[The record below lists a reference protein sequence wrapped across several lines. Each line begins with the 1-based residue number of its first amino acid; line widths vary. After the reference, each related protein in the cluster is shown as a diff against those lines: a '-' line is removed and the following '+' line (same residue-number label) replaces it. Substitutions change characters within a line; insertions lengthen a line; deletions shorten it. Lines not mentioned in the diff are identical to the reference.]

1 MTSLFFWNSWNRS
14 YRIIY
19 LLSAG
24 LFLLSLLV
32 FLVAWW
38 RGLANVVHW
47 DILSELIE
55 LPAPLHAFTDGML
68 DYAAEGKAY
77 AVSEQF
83 VASAMQVHPWMAT
96 VLMLGMG
103 AAFALIMSSI
113 SQLSRIYYL
122 VAMTFFIGALSMF
135 RWEMMGMPSFNGR
148 SLFIGLAFIFG
159 LTSYYFHAFRP
170 DISFPRR
177 LTIFLVLIMLV
188 VFGIGFLAEVPL
200 PTLTVVSY
208 GMPVLLVLSVGFIF
222 VISLEIV
229 AGMVWLTSAGRTNA
243 QGVAGRPLGIGNF
256 IFISLLYLVNLLL
269 VWLKNTKAIDWELLA
284 ISPFVLYL
292 ISVVLGIWGF
302 RRLNE
307 QQEQLPFQDAGA
319 YLYLGLAL
327 LTTLTMSY
335 AFATANDPLVE
346 MFEDAIVYSHLVMGV
361 LFFGYILLNFLPLY
375 RQGLPVYRIMYKP
388 PRIELSLVRLAG
400 VIAIA
405 VLLSTENFFPLRQG
419 ITGYYNGLGDLYTAT
434 GETTSANTY
443 YQMALKQEF
452 QNHKSNYA
460 LASLALAQDEKTTAA
475 YYFQQALL
483 KQPSPEAYAGLSNVY
498 FQNNLFFEAVK
509 HLQRGI
515 KTFPRSGE
523 LQNNLG
529 YLYARTSVADSAY
542 YFLQSAT
549 GNTARSEV
557 PETNLLA
564 LWARNPR
571 VLSADSL
578 LSTVKD
584 NSYESYQ
591 ANALALRLIAGTDTT
606 QPERPAWLNGDKKK
620 EGLSVGRF
628 ASIYNYT
635 LKAGRPDTML
645 TNTLQRL
652 SQEPVNQDFTDD
664 LLLARAVAEYR
675 NHHHPVALDLM
686 GQLAQGDARNGAFYR
701 TLSGLWMMEQ
711 GLYRRA
717 AENFEF
723 NPDTLSAYYR
733 AIALTKAGDLV
744 AARSLWEMASANDAG
759 VASLKQ
765 ALYDIKRPETDL
777 EKAFY
782 VSYRPDATD
791 RETILAT
798 INDPNLR
805 TVAGTAVIDDYLQRD
820 QRPAAAQLLT
830 QLPAENQLRPFAASL
845 RTLTAMRL
853 AVAKGDVNTAL
864 ALANRPVVPQH
875 LSEQTFLKAQA
886 YERNRQTA
894 QARQAYEQ
902 ALRLAPLDASIVAA
916 TARLMQQQKQSR
928 QGYQLVLNALPY
940 NEDNPTLLK
949 TYIMLCLDLSLPD
962 YAEDALMRLQGA
974 TSPTDY
980 RTFLA
985 AYQDKLT
992 LLEKERQKF
1001 LQ

>member
-1 MTSLFFWNSWNRS
+1 MTSLFFWKNWNRA
-14 YRIIY
+14 YRITY

-32 FLVAWW
+32 FITAWW

-47 DILSELIE
+47 DVLSELIE

-77 AVSEQF
+77 AVTEQF

-103 AAFALIMSSI
+103 VAFALIMSSI

-148 SLFIGLAFIFG
+148 SLFIGLAFVFG

-177 LTIFLVLIMLV
+177 LTIFLMLIALV
-188 VFGIGFLAEVPL
+188 VFGIGFLAEVTL
-200 PTLTVVSY
+200 PAMTVVSY

-222 VISLEIV
+222 VISFEIV

-243 QGVAGRPLGIGNF
+243 RGVAGRPLGFGNF

-292 ISVVLGIWGF
+292 VSVVLGIWGF

-319 YLYLGLAL
+319 YLYTGLAL

-361 LFFGYILLNFLPLY
+361 LFVGYILLNFLPLY
-375 RQGLPVYRIMYKP
+375 RQGLPVYRVMYKP
-388 PRIELSLVRLAG
+388 QRIELSLVRLAG

-405 VLLSTENFFPLRQG
+405 ALLSTEGFFPFRQG

-434 GETTSANTY
+434 GETTSAGTY
-443 YQMALKQEF
+443 YQLALKQEF

-483 KQPSPEAYAGLSNVY
+483 KQPSPEAYAGLSHVY

-509 HLQRGI
+509 HLQQGI
-515 KTFPRSGE
+515 RTFPKSGE

-549 GNTARSEV
+549 GNTPRSEI
-557 PETNLLA
+557 PEANLLA

-578 LSTVKD
+578 LSELKD
-584 NSYESYQ
+584 HTYESYQ

-606 QPERPAWLNGDKKK
+606 QPERPAWLETDKKK
-620 EGLSVGRF
+620 DGLSVGRF

-635 LKAGRPDTML
+635 LKATRPDTTT
-645 TNTLQRL
+645 TNLLRRL

-675 NHHHPVALDLM
+675 SHHHPVALDLM
-686 GQLAQGDARNGAFYR
+686 GQLAQGDARNGSFYR
-701 TLSGLWMMEQ
+701 TLSGLWLMEQ
-711 GLYRRA
+711 GLYQRA
-717 AENFEF
+717 AEHFEL

-733 AIALTKAGDLV
+733 ALALTKAGDVV
-744 AARSLWEMASANDAG
+744 AARSLWEIASTNDAG

-782 VSYRPDATD
+782 VAYRPDAAD
-791 RETILAT
+791 RESTLAT
-798 INDPNLR
+798 IQDATLR
-805 TVAGTAVIDDYLQRD
+805 TIAGSAIVTDYLQRD
-820 QRPAAAQLLT
+820 LRSAAEQLFR
-830 QLPAENQLRPFAASL
+830 QLPPENQLRPFAASL
-845 RTLTAMRL
+845 RTITALRL
-853 AVAKGDVNTAL
+853 AVARGDVNTAL
-864 ALANRPVVPQH
+864 TLANRPVIPRH
-875 LSEQTFLKAQA
+875 LAEQAFLKAQT

-894 QARQAYEQ
+894 QARQAYGQ
-902 ALRLAPLDASIVAA
+902 ALNLAPLDAPAVAA
-916 TARLMQQQKQSR
+916 MARLMQQQRQSK

-940 NEDNPTLLK
+940 NEDHPALLK

-980 RTFLA
+980 QTFLS